1 MSRYVLTKRLY
12 NTMTGR
18 GYKLVCRICKVPLQ
32 KGDLI
37 ESKPSKYQ
45 NWECDR
51 CQVTTK
57 SGKSKAFSTKTKP
70 KARVP
75 MPLERKGLPKCWR
88 CGGPMH
94 YVGRKFYHADCY
106 DDMHVLVVSSTTTTI
121 TVPPRGV
128 LEND

>member
-1 MSRYVLTKRLY
+1 MI
-12 NTMTGR
+12 GR
-18 GYKLVCRICKVPLQ
+18 GYKLVCKVCNVPLQ

-51 CQVTTK
+51 CQVISK
-57 SGKSKAFSTKTKP
+57 SGISRPFSTKRKP

-75 MPLERKGLPKCWR
+75 TTMERSLPKCWR

-94 YVGRKFYHADCY
+94 YVGRKFYHGDCY
-106 DDMHVLVVSSTTTTI
+106 DSLHTLVVTSTTTTTI
-121 TVPPRGV
+121 TPPPKKV
-128 LEND
+128 LENG